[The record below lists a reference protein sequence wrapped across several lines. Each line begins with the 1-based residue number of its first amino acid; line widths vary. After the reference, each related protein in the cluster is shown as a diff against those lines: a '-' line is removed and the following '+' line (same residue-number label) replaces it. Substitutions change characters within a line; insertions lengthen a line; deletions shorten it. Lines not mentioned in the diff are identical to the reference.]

1 MAASLLLEDF
11 NSHGTVSPGEPPAP
25 AGPDPAEAERLAA
38 YEEGY
43 RAGWDDAARAEAET
57 QDRIG
62 AEFART
68 LQEIG
73 FTFHEARA
81 QVVAAMEPLLA
92 QMVGTLLPG
101 LAEEALL
108 HTIRE
113 TMGHMIAEAGDAPLE
128 LVVAPPDRM
137 AAEKRLLP
145 EAPMP
150 LAVIEDEALAPGQA
164 QLRAGRVER
173 HVDLSGALDRIRAAA
188 RDFQGLSERTRE
200 HG

>member
-1 MAASLLLEDF
+1 MPAALLLEDF
-11 NSHGTVSPGEPPAP
+11 NSRGTAPAEEPPAP
-25 AGPDPAEAERLAA
+25 GEPDPAEAERLAA
-38 YEEGY
+38 YEQGY

-62 AEFART
+62 AEFARS

-81 QVVAAMEPLLA
+81 QVIAAMEPLLA

-113 TMGHMIAEAGDAPLE
+113 TMGQMIAEAGDAPLE
-128 LVVAPPDRM
+128 LVVAPSDRA
-137 AAEKRLLP
+137 AAETRLRP
-145 EAPMP
+145 EAAIS
-150 LAVIEDEALAPGQA
+150 LAVIEDAALAPGQA
-164 QLRAGRVER
+164 QLRTGRVER
-173 HVDLSGALDRIRAAA
+173 HVDLSGALARIQASV
-188 RDFQGLSERTRE
+188 RDFQRLSERTSE